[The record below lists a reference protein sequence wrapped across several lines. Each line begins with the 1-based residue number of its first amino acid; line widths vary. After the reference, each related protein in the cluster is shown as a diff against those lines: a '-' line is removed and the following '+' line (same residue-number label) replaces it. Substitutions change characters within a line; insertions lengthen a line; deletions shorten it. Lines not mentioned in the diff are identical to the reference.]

1 MLTSK
6 SNAWGDVVVRAEAT
20 DGSGIYSEK
29 TISVKGFYNYEDI
42 DLYMPKTTIE
52 VGEKMQLTRV
62 AYPSYLWTGRI
73 LVDATNNCISIDKTN
88 DNYVVTGVEPGSG
101 IIALTTRDRSNI
113 SKQITLKVV
122 QPSGIEQ
129 ISTVT
134 SNTTKYYNLEGVRVQ
149 SLQKGHIYITD
160 KGKKIFIK

>member
-1 MLTSK
+1 M
-6 SNAWGDVVVRAEAT
+6 
-20 DGSGIYSEK
+20 
-29 TISVKGFYNYEDI
+29 
-42 DLYMPKTTIE
+42 
-52 VGEKMQLTRV
+52 
-62 AYPSYLWTGRI
+62 
-73 LVDATNNCISIDKTN
+73 
-88 DNYVVTGVEPGSG
+88 GVEPGSG
-101 IIALTTRDRSNI
+101 IIALTTRDGSNI

-129 ISTVT
+129 ISTAT